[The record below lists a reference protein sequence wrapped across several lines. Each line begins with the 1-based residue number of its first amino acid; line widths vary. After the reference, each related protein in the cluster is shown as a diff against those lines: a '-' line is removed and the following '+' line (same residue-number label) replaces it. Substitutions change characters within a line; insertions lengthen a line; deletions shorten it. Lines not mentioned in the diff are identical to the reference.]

1 MTEVENADG
10 EKDHGHGG
18 FVIPGGQVEVGD
30 TVYIPA
36 TAIDING
43 QMMAQI
49 PHVDGTPDRMIALH
63 GDWFEK
69 DQALE
74 QRFEDGLDAGMRYP
88 DAALRYRLAAVR
100 AVLDSP
106 RVHGGRYASPDLGD
120 EVVYMV
126 PVKDVEAA
134 LDGEPIGLEPPG
146 PLRWKFDGGRGA
158 MVTESG
164 RIVGYYNPRQPDP
177 NLIQEAVYDAL
188 DAGTG
193 ADAGGNLI
201 LRNSLAHLTNEVVS
215 AVLSKL
221 LEPQ

>member
-18 FVIPGGQVEVGD
+18 FVIPGGQVEAGD

-43 QMMAQI
+43 QMMAQL

-63 GDWFEK
+63 AEWFEK

-88 DAALRYRLAAVR
+88 DAALRYRLTAVR

-134 LDGEPIGLEPPG
+134 LDGEPIGLERPG

-164 RIVGYYNPRQPDP
+164 RIVGYYTPRQPDR
-177 NLIQEAVYDAL
+177 NVLVEAVYDTL
-188 DAGTG
+188 DANTSKDNNGLDLG
-193 ADAGGNLI
+193 H
-201 LRNSLAHLTNEVVS
+201 LAHEVVE
-215 AVLSKL
+215 AVMTKIH
-221 LEPQ
+221 ERR